1 MKFFELESFMSS
13 HGVFSLAGIARA
25 LSTTPQAVS
34 NWKSRN
40 QVPHHI
46 VAKLSNFS
54 QVDGP
59 LTDDSQS
66 LIHASSLPTSY
77 QAPISVL
84 EKDTINLSDVILL
97 MAEQLK
103 VIVLTT
109 FISIFITFTYVQ
121 FIKVPQYISWATV
134 LLPES
139 KMGNLGGLAGVASQ
153 FGVSVP
159 TESTADLSSPSLYPD
174 LLSSRIFAEKILYK
188 EFYVEKYGKKL
199 PLLSILTHGD
209 DPPGVDRDILVAS
222 AISSLSGILEF
233 NEASNS
239 PISSIKVTTF
249 DPLFAKQLAEVV
261 LSELEALNRFYKS
274 QTTNK
279 KTVFIEQRIAAV
291 EGDLESL
298 EQALKVFNQQN
309 RQISSPALQLDH
321 ERLERDV
328 EIQKEIYLTL
338 KQQLELAKIEAVQQA
353 SMLQIL
359 DKPQVALGPSNKN
372 LKLNVVLAGIFG
384 VSLGILLAFVRGSA
398 KNADIDERKKFRR
411 IKHFIK
417 KKTKDIILDRRVS
430 GIVSVLLLV
439 GSPYYLGYESKNPIF
454 FGMYSARLMLLNT
467 IYLITLLS
475 TFILFIYSFKKKNDI
490 IK

>member
-1 MKFFELESFMSS
+1 
-13 HGVFSLAGIARA
+13 
-25 LSTTPQAVS
+25 
-34 NWKSRN
+34 
-40 QVPHHI
+40 
-46 VAKLSNFS
+46 
-54 QVDGP
+54 
-59 LTDDSQS
+59 
-66 LIHASSLPTSY
+66 
-77 QAPISVL
+77 
-84 EKDTINLSDVILL
+84 
-97 MAEQLK
+97 
-103 VIVLTT
+103 
-109 FISIFITFTYVQ
+109 
-121 FIKVPQYISWATV
+121 
-134 LLPES
+134 
-139 KMGNLGGLAGVASQ
+139 
-153 FGVSVP
+153 
-159 TESTADLSSPSLYPD
+159 
-174 LLSSRIFAEKILYK
+174 
-188 EFYVEKYGKKL
+188 
-199 PLLSILTHGD
+199 
-209 DPPGVDRDILVAS
+209 
-222 AISSLSGILEF
+222 
-233 NEASNS
+233 
-239 PISSIKVTTF
+239 
-249 DPLFAKQLAEVV
+249 
-261 LSELEALNRFYKS
+261 
-274 QTTNK
+274 
-279 KTVFIEQRIAAV
+279 
-291 EGDLESL
+291 L